1 MSEIRSSE
9 LRLLFSHLLIWA
21 TLLSTPVRAADGDE
35 PDADSVP
42 PPTVATA
49 LGPEITPEKHFKWND
64 QGRTIWELFGVQPG
78 ELEDDVQ
85 DRKRDLMRG
94 GAPDSIVN
102 EAWPLIKQDGF
113 SKFYAGF
120 VLAFG
125 GTDSFKLSSGSV
137 HVLVFNR
144 YYKTYKVQPIS
155 LLWNVSEKLEKL
167 AEMLED
173 IEDFSEIY
181 GPAEIKKIREYA
193 QKLRENRATE
203 LRQSGRRWFQGET
216 WQLAAKSKYLF
227 GIACV
232 GLVALASYHKGASDY
247 APKPS
252 EVIQQRHD
260 PLPAATDV
268 RSPAQTQAMQ
278 KAADEA
284 AVKRG
289 EEARKLFD
297 ME

>member
-1 MSEIRSSE
+1 M
-9 LRLLFSHLLIWA
+9 
-21 TLLSTPVRAADGDE
+21 LLSTPIRAAEGD
-35 PDADSVP
+35 PDSSVP
-42 PPTVATA
+42 PAPVAAVLSPT
-49 LGPEITPEKHFKWND
+49 EITPEKHFKWND
-64 QGRTIWELFGVQPG
+64 QGRTIWEQFGVEPG

-85 DRKRDLMRG
+85 DRKRDLIRG
-94 GAPDSIVN
+94 GAPDTIVT
-102 EAWPLIKQDGF
+102 EAWPLMKQDGF

-125 GTDSFKLSSGSV
+125 GTEMFKYGSGSV
-137 HVLVFNR
+137 HIWVFNR

-167 AEMLED
+167 AEMLEEID
-173 IEDFSEIY
+173 DFKEIY
-181 GPAEIKKIREYA
+181 GPPEIEKIRVYA

-227 GIACV
+227 A
-232 GLVALASYHKGASDY
+232 VAGVCALMLAAYHKGASDY
-247 APKPS
+247 APKPAD
-252 EVIQQRHD
+252 VIQERHD

-268 RSPAQTQAMQ
+268 RSPAQTQAVQ
-278 KAADEA
+278 KAADDA
-284 AVKRG
+284 AIKRG